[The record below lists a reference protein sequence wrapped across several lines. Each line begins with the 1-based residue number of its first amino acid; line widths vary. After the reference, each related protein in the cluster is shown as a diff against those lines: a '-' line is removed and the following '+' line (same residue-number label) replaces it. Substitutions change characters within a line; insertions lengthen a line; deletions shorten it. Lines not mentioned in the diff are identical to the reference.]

1 MFAFSPLDLPSLT
14 ITHLLVP
21 GIVMAMAQLHQY
33 RLGFSLLMPVV
44 GMATGALQWN
54 SAATF
59 ILNTVAL
66 IPLGSWINRSV
77 DSLSVDGT
85 RVVNELL
92 KSTLGNSV
100 ELMVS
105 SGESA
110 YKTKLMS
117 S

>member
-1 MFAFSPLDLPSLT
+1 
-14 ITHLLVP
+14 
-21 GIVMAMAQLHQY
+21 MAQLHQY
-33 RLGFSLLMPVV
+33 KLGFSLLMPMV
-44 GMATGALQWN
+44 GIATGALGWN

-59 ILNTVAL
+59 MFNTVAL

-100 ELMVS
+100 ELMVRSGDFLHENELIS
-105 SGESA
+105 S
-110 YKTKLMS
+110 
-117 S
+117 